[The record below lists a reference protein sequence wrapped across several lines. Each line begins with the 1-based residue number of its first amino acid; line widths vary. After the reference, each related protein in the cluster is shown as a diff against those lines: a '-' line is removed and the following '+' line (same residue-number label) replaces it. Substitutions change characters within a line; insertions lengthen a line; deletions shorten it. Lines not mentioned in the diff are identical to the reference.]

1 MRELRND
8 VVSNLAI
15 EIIRPPMVLKD
26 AVGGLFV
33 WARYRFI
40 NIFVRFAVGN
50 SIM

>member
-8 VVSNLAI
+8 VVSSIVI
-15 EIIRPPMVLKD
+15 EIIWAPMVLKG

-40 NIFVRFAVGN
+40 NIFMRFAVGN